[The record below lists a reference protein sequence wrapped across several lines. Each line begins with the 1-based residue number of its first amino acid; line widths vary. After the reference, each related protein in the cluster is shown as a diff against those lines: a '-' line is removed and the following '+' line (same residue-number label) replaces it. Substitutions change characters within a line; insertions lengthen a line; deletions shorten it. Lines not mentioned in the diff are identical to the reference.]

1 MSTNAIDQ
9 MIRSGAADRIDQA
22 AIDDWM
28 AADGALAALLFT
40 GRAKR
45 RPEGHD
51 VAVALRELA
60 RQYGPSFRV
69 GVVADEDEDAL
80 MRRFG
85 VILLPSVVYFVGGAP
100 IEKMPRIRDWSDY
113 ADAARRYLG
122 APPSRSA
129 A

>member
-1 MSTNAIDQ
+1 MSTDAIDQ
-9 MIRSGAADRIDQA
+9 IIRSGAAACVDEARIDAWA
-22 AIDDWM
+22 AETE
-28 AADGALAALLFT
+28 GLSALLFT

-60 RQYGPSFRV
+60 RQYAGALRV
-69 GVVADEDEDAL
+69 GVVDDAAEDAL

-85 VILLPSVVYFVGGAP
+85 VVVLPSVVFFAGAAP
-100 IEKMPRIRDWSDY
+100 IEKMPRIRDWGDY
-113 ADAARRYLG
+113 AAAARRYLG
-122 APPSRSA
+122 PPPQRA

>member
-9 MIRSGAADRIDQA
+9 IVRSGAAARIERGDAEDWTA
-22 AIDDWM
+22 AC
-28 AADGALAALLFT
+28 GALSALLFA

-80 MRRFG
+80 MRRYG
-85 VILLPSVVYFVGGAP
+85 VTVLPSVVYFVGGAQ
-100 IEKMPRIRDWSDY
+100 IEKMSRIRDWSEY
-113 ADAARRYLG
+113 AEAARRYLG
-122 APPSRSA
+122 PPPSRNA